1 MFAICDVLLINKID
15 VMHVFD
21 FDLNKCIERV
31 RKINPTI
38 KIIPISARTGE
49 GIDEFVE
56 WLRHEVKT
64 WKE

>member
-1 MFAICDVLLINKID
+1 MFSICHVLLINKID
-15 VMHVFD
+15 VMNVFD
-21 FDLNKCIERV
+21 FDLERCISRV

-49 GIDEFVE
+49 GLDEFAE